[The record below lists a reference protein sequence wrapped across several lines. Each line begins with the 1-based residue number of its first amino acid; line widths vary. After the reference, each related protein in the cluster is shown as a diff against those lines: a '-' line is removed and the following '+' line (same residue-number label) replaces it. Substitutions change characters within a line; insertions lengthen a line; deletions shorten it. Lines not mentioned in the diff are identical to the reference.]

1 MTDIDKQIGS
11 LTINAL
17 AEKLANE
24 AAQCATYKSLYEIV
38 ENELK
43 NMQAIIDSDE
53 ELKAKFEEAKG
64 KMENGSK

>member
-24 AAQCATYKSLYEIV
+24 ATLCATYKSLYALIE
-38 ENELK
+38 EELK
-43 NMQAIIDSDE
+43 NIQKIIDSDE
-53 ELKAKFEEAKG
+53 ELKSKFEEVKG
-64 KMENGSK
+64 KMENDSK

>member
-24 AAQCATYKSLYEIV
+24 ATQCATYKSLYALIE
-38 ENELK
+38 EELK
-43 NMQAIIDSDE
+43 NMQKIIDSDE
-53 ELKAKFEEAKG
+53 ELKSKFEEVKG